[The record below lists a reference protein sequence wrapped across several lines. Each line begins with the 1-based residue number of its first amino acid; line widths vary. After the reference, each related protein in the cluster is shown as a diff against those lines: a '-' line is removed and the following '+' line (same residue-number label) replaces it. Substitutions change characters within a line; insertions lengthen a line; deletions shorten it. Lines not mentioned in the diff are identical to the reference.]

1 VRGMNQKALE
11 HCDFGMALS
20 DRIRRWRKLTDK
32 SISPLGLTLGE
43 FRVLRVLSESGP
55 TPMVDLA
62 REQMITQ
69 AAMTSIVDHLEEL
82 KLIERMRNETD
93 RRVIRVGI
101 TSRGEEEV
109 KKGLK
114 LYKKFIEKATQN
126 LTSNEIRNLL
136 ASLDHMLESAESA

>member
-1 VRGMNQKALE
+1 MNQRALE
-11 HCDFGMALS
+11 QCDFGMALS

-32 SISPLGLTLGE
+32 SISPLSLTLGE

-62 REQMITQ
+62 KEQMITQ

-101 TSRGEEEV
+101 TPRGEEEV
-109 KKGLK
+109 KKGLR

-126 LTSNEIRNLL
+126 LTSNEKRNLL
-136 ASLDHMLESAESA
+136 ATLDHMLESAETA